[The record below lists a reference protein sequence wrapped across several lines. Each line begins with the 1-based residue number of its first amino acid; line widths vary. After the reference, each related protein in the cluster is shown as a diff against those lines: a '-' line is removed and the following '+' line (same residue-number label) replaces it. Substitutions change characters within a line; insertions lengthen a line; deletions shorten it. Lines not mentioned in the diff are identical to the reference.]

1 LFEMEQPMALT
12 ATADDDARHA
22 LIRRAQRGDLAA
34 FDLLLGG
41 HLDRSFRFAC
51 TVLGSEADARDA
63 VQEAYIAVWR
73 QLPRL
78 REPARFESW
87 LGRIVL
93 NECRQS
99 LRRRG
104 RVREISLG
112 GMPAETTP
120 DRGLG
125 ASQKGVDDRDALQR
139 ALDRLTVDQRAI
151 LALHHLE
158 EQPVSEIAAR
168 LGIPT
173 GTAKWRLYKARR
185 ALEHALTRED
195 V

>member
-1 LFEMEQPMALT
+1 MERPMTLAAIAQDKDDTRDALV
-12 ATADDDARHA
+12 
-22 LIRRAQRGDLAA
+22 RRAQRGDLAA
-34 FDLLLGG
+34 FDELLAG

-63 VQEAYIAVWR
+63 VQDAYIAVWR

-78 REPARFESW
+78 REPARFGSW
-87 LGRIVL
+87 LGQIVL
-93 NECRQS
+93 NECRQT

-104 RVREISLG
+104 RVREISLT
-112 GMPAETTP
+112 GMPAEVTP
-120 DRGLG
+120 DRASG
-125 ASQKGVDDRDALQR
+125 AGHAGVDDRDALQR
-139 ALDRLTVDQRAI
+139 ALNRLTLDQRAI

-158 EQPVSEIAAR
+158 EHPVSEIAAR
-168 LGIPT
+168 LGVPI
-173 GTAKWRLYKARR
+173 GTAKWRLYAARR

>member
-1 LFEMEQPMALT
+1 MERPMTMT
-12 ATADDDARHA
+12 ATADEDERVA
-22 LIRRAQRGDLAA
+22 LVRRAQRGDLAA
-34 FDLLLGG
+34 FDTLLSG

-63 VQEAYIAVWR
+63 VQDAYIAVWR

-78 REPARFESW
+78 REPERFGSW

-104 RVREISLG
+104 RVREISLTG
-112 GMPAETTP
+112 LPAELTA
-120 DRGLG
+120 DRGTR
-125 ASQKGVDDRDALQR
+125 ATQADIDDRDALQR
-139 ALDRLTVDQRAI
+139 AFDHLTIDQRAI
-151 LALHHLE
+151 LAFHHLE
-158 EQPVSEIAAR
+158 EQPVAEIAAR
-168 LGIPT
+168 LGVPT
-173 GTAKWRLYKARR
+173 GTAKWRLYSARR
-185 ALEHALTRED
+185 ALEHALKRED